1 MDAMDINWCL
11 TCNRH
16 IDSDASVPYCSRV
29 CYASDQPSSSSV
41 YPCLRQ
47 AEYAPAATS
56 VCDSDDYD
64 ESEYEPSLPSTE
76 RSQWIGKGAAGIEAW
91 ARNVHPGPPCSLEHA
106 PSTSDLRPKLLLPHR
121 RPIPPTLCMSKTDP
135 APPAPS
141 KPILTPHRSLASQCT
156 PGASTASYTT
166 PASSL
171 SLATPVSENAF
182 RLPSAAAHDGKPGL
196 IGALTKQF
204 RVWTL
209 SHGKPPA
216 RGAMASR
223 AGRALSPVVIDDES
237 SYTDVKIGHD
247 ESEVWPT
254 TLGWFEK
261 AQQDSASPHSWQVAP
276 EHHPAYIARGRRSSR
291 AIS

>member
-16 IDSDASVPYCSRV
+16 IDSDPSVPYCSRV

-47 AEYAPAATS
+47 AEYASAATS

-91 ARNVHPGPPCSLEHA
+91 ARNVHPGPPCPLEHA
-106 PSTSDLRPKLLLPHR
+106 LSTSDLRPKLLLPHR

-171 SLATPVSENAF
+171 SLATPVSEHAF
-182 RLPSAAAHDGKPGL
+182 VLPSAAAHDGKPGL

-204 RVWTL
+204 RRAAIGVRRT
-209 SHGKPPA
+209 STV
-216 RGAMASR
+216 RASR
-223 AGRALSPVVIDDES
+223 IAEVGIRCAHAPGESCALAPHVNLAGAWALAWPMARDLVRSGPRAAPSSSQKSPECSLSAHYAGS
-237 SYTDVKIGHD
+237 RY
-247 ESEVWPT
+247 
-254 TLGWFEK
+254 
-261 AQQDSASPHSWQVAP
+261 
-276 EHHPAYIARGRRSSR
+276 GRRP
-291 AIS
+291 A